1 MCGTPDEDIW
11 VKPREQNQ
19 LSEIILGYIQPV
31 VVKTYFWRQYRSAP
45 LPSYGRHRKCRND
58 EDGLQSLVSRHLPAV
73 CRTAPGCC
81 PAPLPDPAPGQR
93 LLGQRC
99 RRIPPPPRVRT
110 DPAGRGAPL
119 LTPALSAL
127 TGQPR
132 RGPGGSPLSRR
143 FPGGGGV
150 GGTNQ
155 RLTPSNGANGA
166 APAAALRVRLAG
178 GQRRSTPAP
187 PHPAPPRPLLLSSPP
202 RPVRA
207 PAARVRAPWRARA
220 AFGRAWRG
228 AGRGRGT
235 DVTSGSV
242 PCERTQ
248 P

>member
-31 VVKTYFWRQYRSAP
+31 VVKTDFWRQYRSAP

-81 PAPLPDPAPGQR
+81 PAPLPAPAPGQR

-143 FPGGGGV
+143 FPGGGV

-187 PHPAPPRPLLLSSPP
+187 PHPAPPRPLLLSAPSRARSRRACA
-202 RPVRA
+202 RPVA
-207 PAARVRAPWRARA
+207 GEGRVRARLARRWQ
-220 AFGRAWRG
+220 GQRH
-228 AGRGRGT
+228 
-235 DVTSGSV
+235 
-242 PCERTQ
+242 
-248 P
+248 

>member
-1 MCGTPDEDIW
+1 MFINDSKVYLVICTPIKQKTFWIVVWAWNTLSTAQGSKLILKCGHCKTRPPADVCGTPDEDIW

-143 FPGGGGV
+143 FPGGGW
-150 GGTNQ
+150 
-155 RLTPSNGANGA
+155 
-166 APAAALRVRLAG
+166 
-178 GQRRSTPAP
+178 
-187 PHPAPPRPLLLSSPP
+187 
-202 RPVRA
+202 
-207 PAARVRAPWRARA
+207 AAR
-220 AFGRAWRG
+220 
-228 AGRGRGT
+228 
-235 DVTSGSV
+235 TSA
-242 PCERTQ
+242 
-248 P
+248 